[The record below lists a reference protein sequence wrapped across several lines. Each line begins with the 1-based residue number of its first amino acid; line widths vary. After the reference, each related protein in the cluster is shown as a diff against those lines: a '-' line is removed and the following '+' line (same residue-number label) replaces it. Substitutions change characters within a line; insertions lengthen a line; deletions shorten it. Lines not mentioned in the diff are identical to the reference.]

1 MTDWKKLPG
10 KVVYFP
16 SPHTSETGS
25 MARGE
30 RGVSYTSCLPTAGG
44 ENGPGLASTGRA
56 AGCLVGLVSLTQGVS
71 IGAGSPHL

>member
-16 SPHTSETGS
+16 SPHTSETGG

-30 RGVSYTSCLPTAGG
+30 RGVSYTSCLPTPGG
-44 ENGPGLASTGRA
+44 ENGPGLESTGGA
-56 AGCLVGLVSLTQGVS
+56 MGFLWGQLALT
-71 IGAGSPHL
+71 